1 MMEQQTNEFPPFENP
16 AICTEAQDINQSTIS
31 TYTCTSSLDDEPSPS
46 SPALRFPKPQ
56 GSQVL
61 ANWISR
67 SSPDIMKTTEPTN
80 LADSAYEIIN
90 PADTTDSESQDGRL
104 TESTS
109 SLCAGRSDD
118 VHSLDGSDH
127 QYSSES
133 DGEVEEEEEEEYVDD
148 EDNEEVGNSS
158 HASSIRYTDE
168 ALGNPST
175 QLPTSTLEY
184 GSSSEGSG
192 VVVRAIEFQ
201 EDSEEPVMLE
211 KISVKHAVREYNDDD
226 SASLATQLD
235 LSEPPKRLVA
245 TVRQTMSQAYL
256 STKQPLRVLYVG
268 RPEAQRPIVL
278 KICNAIWASPST
290 SDEDQDHSN
299 QDREGV
305 YNIVPI
311 SSFGSSPELDLMHAS
326 PCQIKVEHCTSAEEV
341 IYEGSSFPS
350 DTVYTIT
357 VEHDKVY
364 TSISSPGGNAIQ
376 PRYILPHVAF
386 FYCSQDDDAES
397 ERTRDAAW
405 SFMKRHG
412 VPSIFISEEQDFAK
426 RTTGSWNDCV
436 NEHAIHL
443 CLESRDPDRPMAPVR
458 FPIDLASFNDIDARQ
473 MNRNLAYLTGLSEP
487 EEESFIEVETS
498 KRKNMPQIQMVELLD
513 TARDAWAKFVERGGP
528 RRLLP
533 FLLPL
538 FLALFSPYLM
548 SLFTQYPSS
557 SVVPTTQVPHAGP
570 LGSPAVCSTSLLST
584 KSSSA
589 GVSTT
594 TKTVVVS
601 LTETKTI
608 EISSQAAP
616 LTSSFAS
623 ALSYAGLLSDRSL
636 APVQPEVQKQETKKP
651 AAVSKNTALSASLS
665 GPNEILVDI
674 PSNHKARRLLPNGV
688 KLDVCRGNVCLEK
701 DISYVDQGLLIKLLP
716 KDAYGAVNVSIVST
730 RKPKIN
736 ETFEVDLGKTGM
748 ADAFG
753 AGLHMLHGVMK
764 KVSSGVDGATSQVGE
779 GAGKVQGEVAN
790 AFKHA
795 LEAGKSAQSQTAK
808 SINQA
813 TNSAK
818 EQLTRS
824 LRTVEKLHGHADL
837 SILQAQIKSKLL
849 WLRLQGKMEE
859 HDAYQR
865 NATRFLKMKR
875 DELSRVQAL
884 REKSAQGAQSCGKSW
899 SPFKGRC
906 QRGAHKAEDISRDNR
921 WRKMIMG

>member
-1 MMEQQTNEFPPFENP
+1 MMEQQTIEFPPFNP
-16 AICTEAQDINQSTIS
+16 AVGTETRDNTRPIFNTCSSTP
-31 TYTCTSSLDDEPSPS
+31 DDDLTPS

-56 GSQVL
+56 GSQDL

-67 SSPDIMKTTEPTN
+67 SSPDIMKATALEPTN

-118 VHSLDGSDH
+118 VHSLGGSDH
-127 QYSSES
+127 HYTSES
-133 DGEVEEEEEEEYVDD
+133 DGEVEEEEEDVDD
-148 EDNEEVGNSS
+148 EEDDEEVGNSS

-175 QLPTSTLEY
+175 QLPASALEC
-184 GSSSEGSG
+184 GLSSEGSG

-201 EDSEEPVMLE
+201 EDDGDEPLMLE
-211 KISVKHAVREYNDDD
+211 KISAKHAVREYNEDD
-226 SASLATQLD
+226 SASLAAQLD
-235 LSEPPKRLVA
+235 LSQHPKRLVA
-245 TVRQTMSQAYL
+245 TIRQTMSQAHL
-256 STKQPLRVLYVG
+256 STKKPLRVLYVG
-268 RPEAQRPIVL
+268 RPEAQRAIVL
-278 KICNAIWASPST
+278 KTCNAIWASPST

-376 PRYILPHVAF
+376 PRYILPHIAF
-386 FYCSQDDDAES
+386 FYCSQKDDAEA

-405 SFMKRHG
+405 NFLRRHR
-412 VPSIFISEEQDFAK
+412 VPSIFISEAQEFAK
-426 RTTGSWNDCV
+426 CNTGSWNDYV

-443 CLESRDPDRPMAPVR
+443 CLESRDPDRPLAPLR

-487 EEESFIEVETS
+487 EEESFIEVETP
-498 KRKNMPQIQMVELLD
+498 KKKNMPRLQIVEALD
-513 TARDAWAKFVERGGP
+513 AARDSWAKFVERGGP
-528 RRLLP
+528 QRLLP
-533 FLLPL
+533 FLVPL

-548 SLFTQYPSS
+548 SLFARDPSS
-557 SVVPTTQVPHAGP
+557 SVAPSTQVPLAAN
-570 LGSPAVCSTSLLST
+570 LGSTPVCAASPLST
-584 KSSSA
+584 KSTSA
-589 GVSTT
+589 GVLTT

-601 LTETKTI
+601 LTETRTV
-608 EISSQAAP
+608 EISQAAP

-636 APVQPEVQKQETKKP
+636 APAQPEPQKQETKKSAP
-651 AAVSKNTALSASLS
+651 VKNIALSASIAGAS
-665 GPNEILVDI
+665 EILVGV
-674 PSNHKARRLLPNGV
+674 PSNHKARRLLPNGIN
-688 KLDVCRGNVCLEK
+688 LNVCRGGVCLEK
-701 DISYVDQGLLIKLLP
+701 DISSVDQGLLIKLQP
-716 KDAYGAVNVSIVST
+716 KDAWGAVNVTIVST

-753 AGLHMLHGVMK
+753 AGLHMLQDVMK

-779 GAGKVQGEVAN
+779 GAVAN

-795 LEAGKSAQSQTAK
+795 LEAGKSAGSW
-808 SINQA
+808 
-813 TNSAK
+813 AK
-818 EQLTRS
+818 EQLTWS
-824 LRTVEKLHGHADL
+824 AGQLQEHAEL
-837 SILQAQIKSKLL
+837 SVLQAQIRSKLL
-849 WLRLQGKMEE
+849 WLKAQGKMEE

-865 NATRFLKMKR
+865 NATRFLKMR
-875 DELSRVQAL
+875 QDELARVQAF
-884 REKSAQGAQSCGKSW
+884 EKGASGTEVCGKSW
-899 SPFKGRC
+899 LPFKSRC
-906 QRGAHKAEDISRDNR
+906 QTAGHMAKDISRGNG
-921 WRKMIMG
+921 WMKKIMR

>member
-1 MMEQQTNEFPPFENP
+1 MMEQQTNEFPAQENP
-16 AICTEAQDINQSTIS
+16 TNNTETTDNTQSATITPAS
-31 TYTCTSSLDDEPSPS
+31 SPDGELTSS

-67 SSPDIMKTTEPTN
+67 SSPDIMKTATEPTN

-90 PADTTDSESQDGRL
+90 PADATDSDSQDGRL

-127 QYSSES
+127 QYTSGSEA
-133 DGEVEEEEEEEYVDD
+133 EVEEEEEADD
-148 EDNEEVGNSS
+148 EEDDEETGHSS
-158 HASSIRYTDE
+158 HASSIRYADE
-168 ALGNPST
+168 ALENPST
-175 QLPTSTLEY
+175 QLPATNLEY

-201 EDSEEPVMLE
+201 EDSDEPLMLE
-211 KISVKHAVREYNDDD
+211 KISVKHAVREYNENE
-226 SASLATQLD
+226 SASLAPQLD
-235 LSEPPKRLVA
+235 LPEPPKRLVA
-245 TVRQTMSQAYL
+245 TIRQTMSPAYL
-256 STKQPLRVLYVG
+256 STKVPLRVLYVG
-268 RPEAQRPIVL
+268 RPDAQRSIVL
-278 KICNAIWASPST
+278 KISSAIWASPSNG
-290 SDEDQDHSN
+290 DEDQDHSN
-299 QDREGV
+299 RDREGV

-350 DTVYTIT
+350 DTVYNITI
-357 VEHDKVY
+357 EHDKAY

-376 PRYILPHVAF
+376 PRYILPHIAF
-386 FYCSQDDDAES
+386 FYCGQNDDADA

-405 SFMKRHG
+405 AFMNRHG

-426 RTTGSWNDCV
+426 RNTGNWDGYV

-443 CLESRDPDRPMAPVR
+443 CLESRDPGRPMSPKR

-473 MNRNLAYLTGLSEP
+473 MNRNLAYLTGLSDP
-487 EEESFIEVETS
+487 QDESFLKVETI
-498 KRKNMPQIQMVELLD
+498 KKKDMPEVQMVELLD
-513 TARDAWAKFVERGGP
+513 TAREAWAKFIERGGP
-528 RRLLP
+528 QRLLP

-538 FLALFSPYLM
+538 FLAILSPYLM
-548 SLFTQYPSS
+548 SVLSREPSS
-557 SVVPTTQVPHAGP
+557 PVVPSAQTPLAGNLDSTP
-570 LGSPAVCSTSLLST
+570 VCLASTLSTRSTSVD
-584 KSSSA
+584 
-589 GVSTT
+589 VSTT

-601 LTETKTI
+601 LTETKTV
-608 EISSQAAP
+608 EISQAAP
-616 LTSSFAS
+616 LTSSLAS

-636 APVQPEVQKQETKKP
+636 APMQPEMEKVETKKP
-651 AAVSKNTALSASLS
+651 APIAKNAVLSASIV
-665 GPNEILVDI
+665 GPNEILVDL
-674 PSNHKARRLLPNGV
+674 PLNHKARRLLPNGINV
-688 KLDVCRGNVCLEK
+688 NVCRGDVSLEK
-701 DISYVDQGLLIKLLP
+701 EITPVAQGLLIKLLP
-716 KDAYGAVNVSIVST
+716 KDAYGAVNVTLFSS

-748 ADAFG
+748 ADALG
-753 AGLHMLHGVMK
+753 AGLHMLQDVMK
-764 KVSSGVDGATSQVGE
+764 KMSSSVDEATSQVGE

-795 LEAGKSAQSQTAK
+795 LEAGKTARSQTAK
-808 SINQA
+808 TLNQA

-818 EQLTRS
+818 EQFSRS
-824 LRTVEKLHGHADL
+824 LKTAEKLQGHADL

-849 WLRLQGKMEE
+849 WLKLQGKMEE

-865 NATRFLKMKR
+865 NATRFLKMKQ
-875 DELSRVQAL
+875 DELARIQSL
-884 REKSAQGAQSCGKSW
+884 REKDASGAGARGKSW
-899 SPFKGRC
+899 SPFKWRC
-906 QRGAHKAEDISRDNR
+906 QKGPQKTEDISRDSR
-921 WRKMIMG
+921 WKKMIMG

>member
-1 MMEQQTNEFPPFENP
+1 MMEQQTNEFPPFENRT
-16 AICTEAQDINQSTIS
+16 IFTETRDNTQSASDTP
-31 TYTCTSSLDDEPSPS
+31 TSSPDDELTSS

-67 SSPDIMKTTEPTN
+67 SSPDIMKTTTEPTN

-90 PADTTDSESQDGRL
+90 PADTIDSDSQDGRL

-127 QYSSES
+127 QYTSES
-133 DGEVEEEEEEEYVDD
+133 DGEVEDEDD
-148 EDNEEVGNSS
+148 EDGEEGNEEVGNSS

-175 QLPTSTLEY
+175 QLHTSNLEY

-201 EDSEEPVMLE
+201 EDGDEPLMLE
-211 KISVKHAVREYNDDD
+211 KISVKHAVREYNEDD
-226 SASLATQLD
+226 STSLATQLD

-245 TVRQTMSQAYL
+245 TIRQTMSQAYL
-256 STKQPLRVLYVG
+256 STKEPLRVLYVG
-268 RPEAQRPIVL
+268 QPEAQRSIVL
-278 KICNAIWASPST
+278 KTCTAIWASPSNG
-290 SDEDQDHSN
+290 DEDQGHSN
-299 QDREGV
+299 RDRDGV

-357 VEHDKVY
+357 VEHEKVY
-364 TSISSPGGNAIQ
+364 TSISSSGGNAIQ
-376 PRYILPHVAF
+376 PRYILPHIAF
-386 FYCSQDDDAES
+386 FYCSQNDDAEA

-405 SFMKRHG
+405 GFMNRHG

-426 RTTGSWNDCV
+426 RNMGSWNDYV

-443 CLESRDPDRPMAPVR
+443 CLESRDPDRPMIPKR
-458 FPIDLASFNDIDARQ
+458 FPIDFASFNDIDARQ

-487 EEESFIEVETS
+487 QEESFVEVEAA
-498 KRKNMPQIQMVELLD
+498 KKKDIPEVQMVELLD
-513 TARDAWAKFVERGGP
+513 TARDAWAKFAERGGP
-528 RRLLP
+528 QRVLP
-533 FLLPL
+533 FLLPI
-538 FLALFSPYLM
+538 FLALLSPYLM
-548 SLFTQYPSS
+548 SAFAREPSS
-557 SVVPTTQVPHAGP
+557 SVVPSAQVSLVGN
-570 LGSPAVCSTSLLST
+570 LGSTPVCVASSLST
-584 KSSSA
+584 KSTSA

-594 TKTVVVS
+594 TRTVVVS

-608 EISSQAAP
+608 EISHAAP
-616 LTSSFAS
+616 LTSSFVS

-636 APVQPEVQKQETKKP
+636 APVHPEAQKN
-651 AAVSKNTALSASLS
+651 AVLSAGIV

-674 PSNHKARRLLPNGV
+674 PSNHKARRLLPNGINLNV
-688 KLDVCRGNVCLEK
+688 RRGDVSLEK
-701 DISYVDQGLLIKLLP
+701 EISSVDQGLLIKLLP
-716 KDAYGAVNVSIVST
+716 KDAYGAVNITIFSA

-736 ETFEVDLGKTGM
+736 ETLEVDLGKTGM

-753 AGLHMLHGVMK
+753 AGLHMLQDVMK
-764 KVSSGVDGATSQVGE
+764 KVSSGVDEATSQVGE

-795 LEAGKSAQSQTAK
+795 LEAGKSARSQTAK
-808 SINQA
+808 TFNRA

-824 LRTVEKLHGHADL
+824 LKTAGKLQGHADL

-849 WLRLQGKMEE
+849 WLKLQGKMEE

-865 NATRFLKMKR
+865 NATRFLKMKQE
-875 DELSRVQAL
+875 ELARVQTL
-884 REKSAQGAQSCGKSW
+884 REKSASGEVCGNSW
-899 SPFKGRC
+899 SPLKGRC
-906 QRGAHKAEDISRDNR
+906 RRGGRRGGHKAEDISRDNR
-921 WRKMIMG
+921 WKKMIMG